1 MSLALLPIRGQ
12 SAIQLFT
19 HIDETSAHLFDRH
32 RYLLRS
38 KVRLTHCDMRRS
50 VLGTDTQK
58 WHYSK
63 CREDHLIEPYLA
75 PRHLGSAFR

>member
-1 MSLALLPIRGQ
+1 MSLVLLPIWRQ

-19 HIDETSAHLFDRH
+19 HIDENSAHLFERY
-32 RYLLRS
+32 RYLLQS
-38 KVRLTHCDMRRS
+38 ELQLTDCDMRRS

-75 PRHLGSAFR
+75 PRHLGSAFQ